1 MDPSFP
7 VGCSVNDGIPK
18 DTFLGEPFQLC
29 LPGVEALATLIHPC
43 GPNCLIFKKD
53 LHHAYRQFPIDP
65 RDYHYLGYSFDNLL
79 FFDTVFAFGL
89 RPATM
94 ACQCVTNAIQFLH
107 SLQGYFS
114 TNYVDDFGGCDTP
127 ERATDSFHALQHLF
141 HFLGIDSATE
151 KDCPPSTFMVFLGI
165 LFNTVTMT
173 MSIPQEKLSELLQ
186 LIQHISHANHITRHS
201 LQSLL
206 GLMSYV
212 TACVRPARIF
222 MAALLNGLCGLPRHA
237 TSLITDDI
245 RADLEWWLH
254 FLPKYNGISIIPP
267 IVYNPQIVVTDACH
281 TGGGGHFGYKCFHV
295 DFPPHLI
302 TDSAYDINVKEI
314 LTVIVALRLWG
325 PSCMALVYL
334 FALTIPSLFK
344 A

>member
-1 MDPSFP
+1 MDLSFP

-29 LPGVEALATLIHPC
+29 LPGVEALATLIRCC
-43 GPNCLIFKKD
+43 GLNCLIFKKD
-53 LHHAYRQFPIDP
+53 LCRAYRQFPIDP

-89 RPATM
+89 CPATM
-94 ACQCVTNAIQFLH
+94 ACQRVTIAIQFLH

-127 ERATDSFHALQHLF
+127 ERAADSFHALQHLF

-186 LIQHISHANHITRHS
+186 LI
-201 LQSLL
+201 
-206 GLMSYV
+206 
-212 TACVRPARIF
+212 
-222 MAALLNGLCGLPRHA
+222 
-237 TSLITDDI
+237 
-245 RADLEWWLH
+245 
-254 FLPKYNGISIIPP
+254 
-267 IVYNPQIVVTDACH
+267 
-281 TGGGGHFGYKCFHV
+281 
-295 DFPPHLI
+295 
-302 TDSAYDINVKEI
+302 
-314 LTVIVALRLWG
+314 
-325 PSCMALVYL
+325 
-334 FALTIPSLFK
+334 
-344 A
+344 